1 MRANDKIIHQNGKHE
16 LRSTS
21 NIGAHQLLN
30 LEVVKSKSECEIPHQ
45 FMWNNNFSNWLILTW
60 FIQIIDQEYILMPI
74 IVFGRN
80 SFELDIVVCLLES
93 LMKIVQ
99 KSLSTEGLSHIQII
113 INALFQ
119 SNCLSSMIFR
129 ISFCFYV
136 NCCIS
141 IAFLEILHLKDQK
154 TRKSWSKHIFNKH
167 I

>member
-99 KSLSTEGLSHIQII
+99 KILSTEGLSHIQIS

-119 SNCLSSMIFR
+119 SNCLSSMILR
-129 ISFCFYV
+129 ISFCFYL

-141 IAFLEILHLKDQK
+141 IAFFRDPSLKRPENKKKLKQ
-154 TRKSWSKHIFNKH
+154 HIFNKH
-167 I
+167 R